1 WKKAKTML
9 TMKLNEDEWLE
20 YENVMQDVV
29 KTSGLN
35 KSIFYDLRG
44 NHDIFGV
51 PAVGSSVDFFPKY
64 SINGQM
70 ERKGNV
76 NTITVEV
83 GYALPTWSIVDS
95 FPCHG
100 PPIGDIIYYPILWL
114 PLYSFFLVFLIPKC
128 IITVFKKQYTLK
140 KFIAKKRPITL
151 VLWILQ
157 YLCRMPVVWFGYM
170 AYLFYLIFF
179 PWFSGEVYTDSGN
192 RTYMTIIGWV
202 VTSSGADRQH
212 EYSWLYVVWLLR
224 ERSTKR
230 DVSGM
235 NEDDHDRGRKK
246 RSQRRSSCSLH
257 WLYIGSLSAYERNV
271 VHFPGYSLVVPLLLL
286 YVICK
291 THP

>member
-1 WKKAKTML
+1 ML

-76 NTITVEV
+76 NTITVE
-83 GYALPTWSIVDS
+83 
-95 FPCHG
+95 
-100 PPIGDIIYYPILWL
+100 
-114 PLYSFFLVFLIPKC
+114 
-128 IITVFKKQYTLK
+128 KQYTLK

-202 VTSSGADRQH
+202 VTSSGADRKH
-212 EYSWLYVVWLLR
+212 EYCTLDNL
-224 ERSTKR
+224 
-230 DVSGM
+230 M
-235 NEDDHDRGRKK
+235 
-246 RSQRRSSCSLH
+246 
-257 WLYIGSLSAYERNV
+257 
-271 VHFPGYSLVVPLLLL
+271 
-286 YVICK
+286 
-291 THP
+291 